1 MNNNS
6 DEGEPVDPVD
16 AAVDDFTA
24 MARLLYGSG
33 ALPSLI
39 EELPDFVIDAAR
51 QLLVQEFGVGSDL
64 KLVAGVQETPPGVP
78 LPHDV
83 EALAQRLLV
92 ILYTGETAGPAPS
105 IRLGHYPWA
114 LAWRVLAFTK
124 APGICGAGFGA
135 WSKS

>member
-1 MNNNS
+1 MNLNS
-6 DEGEPVDPVD
+6 QQGEPVDPVD

-33 ALPSLI
+33 ALPSFI
-39 EELPDFVIDAAR
+39 EELPDFVIAAAR

-64 KLVAGVQETPPGVP
+64 KLVAGIGQTPPGAP
-78 LPHDV
+78 LPKDV

-92 ILYTGETAGPAPS
+92 ILYTGETSGPAPS
-105 IRLGHYPWA
+105 IQLGHYPWA

-135 WSKS
+135 WSKP

>member
-1 MNNNS
+1 MNNTPQQAA
-6 DEGEPVDPVD
+6 PVDPVE

-33 ALPSLI
+33 ALPAFV

-64 KLVAGVQETPPGVP
+64 KLVAAIQQTPPGAQ
-78 LPHDV
+78 LPNDM

-105 IRLGHYPWA
+105 IQLGHYPWA

-124 APGICGAGFGA
+124 APGICGAGFGT
-135 WSKS
+135 WSRS